1 MISRNCTSCGNLI
14 ENEANVVNGQH
25 YHPTCF
31 TCDKCR
37 NPLGAEKYFIL
48 KGGNY
53 CKNCKDV
60 SLNVL
65 VFNTILK
72 IYQET
77 KYCCYSKMLYCYSV
91 FWKAV
96 LNVERR
102 SKKIQSVPK
111 DQMMLTIQTALFVQN
126 VDVFYMENFS
136 RTMMEVILVKHVL
149 W

>member
-1 MISRNCTSCGNLI
+1 MISGNCTSCGNLI

-65 VFNTILK
+65 VFDTILK
-72 IYQET
+72 IGFI
-77 KYCCYSKMLYCYSV
+77 SR
-91 FWKAV
+91 
-96 LNVERR
+96 N
-102 SKKIQSVPK
+102 KILLLFK
-111 DQMMLTIQTALFVQN
+111 NAL
-126 VDVFYMENFS
+126 
-136 RTMMEVILVKHVL
+136 LL
-149 W
+149 